1 MLAVVEMNLEEY
13 PAFRLGRRSKRPELQ
28 YVRTRTEPDGRT
40 LRQTWT
46 VRGAEGLGL
55 PGPFEQDLYVAL
67 LVLFTEQGLPD
78 DGRIRFTRNR
88 LAQVMG
94 TSNSGRG
101 YELMEQGLAR
111 LAGATVYTEHAFYRP
126 GPVGKDGERSGPAER
141 LSLTFHILEEVRVY
155 ERRAAALETS
165 ADAPDSDDGALRR
178 RVEHA
183 RPMELSV
190 ARLGQPLVQS
200 YERRYTKGLD
210 ATYYFSLTRPLGKR
224 LYRYLDKV
232 RNGRGSFEIGL
243 RGLADV
249 LGLEYRYPSDIKDG
263 LVEAHAEL
271 QATGYL
277 AAAGYAPLAG
287 GPGAGEKVV
296 YGIDPAFDRR
306 PRRRA
311 GAALHV
317 VKEPSGGGGTPRAL
331 TPGPSP
337 TRGEGGVGGRSALSE
352 GVPQQDTKE
361 KSELQV
367 ELEEFGMTPVR
378 ARALVEGYSEA
389 HVRSRV
395 EYVRALMG
403 RRTAGVGAKPAIK
416 NPAGLLA
423 RAIEQSYVVPDVPT
437 PARPVA
443 AAARGDARP
452 PAVDALTRREAAST
466 GTAVN
471 DQEAAERG
479 TSPRATA
486 AESVDGTGMGENPVW
501 AKLAGALRER
511 VSGATY
517 AAWIAPARPAA
528 AAEGPEADGALTLVL
543 PTAFALDRWRREPIA
558 AALRDASAAVGVRVT
573 LEVVQPT

>member
-1 MLAVVEMNLEEY
+1 
-13 PAFRLGRRSKRPELQ
+13 
-28 YVRTRTEPDGRT
+28 
-40 LRQTWT
+40 
-46 VRGAEGLGL
+46 
-55 PGPFEQDLYVAL
+55 
-67 LVLFTEQGLPD
+67 
-78 DGRIRFTRNR
+78 
-88 LAQVMG
+88 VMG
-94 TSNSGRG
+94 TTNSGRG
-101 YELMEQGLAR
+101 YELIEQGLAR

-126 GPVGKDGERSGPAER
+126 GPVGKDGERSAPAER
-141 LSLTFHILEEVRVY
+141 LSLSFHILEEVRVY
-155 ERRAAALETS
+155 ERRAAALEN
-165 ADAPDSDDGALRR
+165 AAEDGDGEVRPR
-178 RVEHA
+178 IERA

-190 ARLGQPLVQS
+190 ARLGLPLVQS

-263 LVEAHAEL
+263 LAEAHAEL
-271 QATGYL
+271 RATGYL

-296 YGIDPAFDRR
+296 YGIDPGFDKR

-311 GAALHV
+311 GAAFQVMRAPRL
-317 VKEPSGGGGTPRAL
+317 SGGDGNQSPPLAPPAL
-331 TPGPSP
+331 TPPGADPLRSLPSGAHSP
-337 TRGEGGVGGRSALSE
+337 ASPKAGEGSVGRRPGVAKE
-352 GVPQQDTKE
+352 APQEDVGE
-361 KSELQV
+361 KSPLQV
-367 ELEEFGMTPVR
+367 ELESFGMTAAR

-403 RRTAGVGAKPAIK
+403 RKTTGAGAKATIK

-423 RAIEQSYVVPDVPT
+423 RAIEQSYVVPEVAA

-443 AAARGDARP
+443 AAAG
-452 PAVDALTRREAAST
+452 
-466 GTAVN
+466 
-471 DQEAAERG
+471 
-479 TSPRATA
+479 ATA
-486 AESVDGTGMGENPVW
+486 AAAHVSSEDSGGIVGARGPVRGTGDASPLHPTPPPQPTGLQEEEIDHPVW

-517 AAWIAPARPAA
+517 AAWIAPARPLPV
-528 AAEGPEADGALTLVL
+528 EGGTSAGEGALTLML

-558 AALRDASAAVGVRVT
+558 VALREVSAAVGIQVT
-573 LEVVQPT
+573 LEVAQPA